1 MLTRCSAFLCY
12 YIFTAS
18 IMHVTN
24 LAAHPTDPQSRL
36 GFTKCM
42 HTLRAMQIIWPSAG
56 RALELF
62 RGAKDDP
69 SGGASDLVPLTKPP
83 SALRLKRSAEQ
94 LLDDSF
100 VSHRS
105 TSNRF
110 DDMHPVSRTNT
121 QDQQQQQQHQSNF
134 SSGIEGYAGDN
145 YLAAI
150 STSVSLPSLTG
161 TSMVPSNYAWQGG
174 GMNTNNINTQ
184 LSTALLPQMYSTG
197 LVDENI
203 HASRI
208 HSGLNQP
215 TNPSSRRYPPYYD
228 YSTFPPLGS
237 AYDIREPIQ
246 VSQPQPQASQMY
258 IPENYTIYNSQFTA
272 R

>member
-1 MLTRCSAFLCY
+1 
-12 YIFTAS
+12 
-18 IMHVTN
+18 
-24 LAAHPTDPQSRL
+24 
-36 GFTKCM
+36 M

-69 SGGASDLVPLTKPP
+69 SGGASDLVPLTKP
-83 SALRLKRSAEQ
+83 SSVMRHKRSAEQ

-121 QDQQQQQQHQSNF
+121 QDQQQQQQQQQSNF
-134 SSGIEGYAGDN
+134 PSGLEGYTRDN
-145 YLAAI
+145 YLSAI

-161 TSMVPSNYAWQGG
+161 TNMVPSSYAWQGG
-174 GMNTNNINTQ
+174 GMNTNNLNTQ
-184 LSTALLPQMYSTG
+184 LSAALLPQMYSTG

-203 HASRI
+203 RI
-208 HSGLNQP
+208 HSDLNQS

-228 YSTFPPLGS
+228 YSTFSPLGS

-258 IPENYTIYNSQFTA
+258 IPESYSIYSMWLPSLSFPSFFFFSFLMFSSADSQFSA